1 MKELAKISSWKYSKF
16 LSNKRYNF
24 SRKQV
29 LKHLSKQF
37 IDKAYNK
44 ISKWKG
50 YSPTPLIKLNKL
62 NKNLKLKNIFY
73 KDESKRFHLKSFK
86 ALGGAYAVE
95 DISKGKKNIVISSAT
110 AGNHGRSVAWGAQRL
125 GLECRIFVSQYV
137 SETRVKEIE
146 KFGATVT
153 RVKGDYESSL
163 NECIRQTK
171 KNKWHIVQDV
181 SNKNYKYVPQLTMA
195 GYSIMIKEIS
205 KQTNQYITHVFL
217 QAGVGGMAAGS
228 VAGIAR
234 YFKRI
239 PKIIVV
245 EPKEA
250 ACVLKSIEAKKMK
263 KIKIKKE
270 SIMGGMSC
278 NEMSLVPWNILN
290 KSTNHC
296 ITIDDSKVS
305 NTVAMLAK
313 SKFSNKKITGGECA
327 TPGIISLIAACN
339 DKKIKNLLELD
350 EKSNVLVMGCEGN
363 ADATLYNKLL
373 SQGLKK
379 I

>member
-1 MKELAKISSWKYSKF
+1 MKKISSWKYSNF
-16 LSNKRYNF
+16 LNNNQYNF
-24 SRKQV
+24 SRSKV
-29 LKHLSKQF
+29 LSYLSKDY
-37 IDKAYNK
+37 IDAAYKK
-44 ISKWKG
+44 ISSWRG
-50 YSPTPLIKLNKL
+50 YSKTPLLKLNKL
-62 NKNLKLKNIFY
+62 KKELLLKNIFY

-95 DISKGKKNIVISSAT
+95 KISKGKKNIIISSAT

-125 GLECRIFVSQYV
+125 GLECRIFVSQFV

-146 KFGATVT
+146 KFGAIVT

-163 NECIRQTK
+163 KECIKQTK
-171 KNKWHIVQDV
+171 KNNWYIVQDV
-181 SNKNYKYVPQLTMA
+181 STKDYKYIPKLTMA

-217 QAGVGGMAAGS
+217 QAGVGGMAAGA

-278 NEMSLVPWNILN
+278 NEMSLIPWNILN
-290 KSTNHC
+290 KATNHC
-296 ITIDDSKVS
+296 ITIDDTKVS

-313 SKFSNKKITGGECA
+313 AKLSNKKIIGGECA
-327 TPGIISLIAACN
+327 TPGIISLITACN
-339 DKKIKNLLELD
+339 DKKIKNLLKLNEQ
-350 EKSNVLVMGCEGN
+350 SNVLVMGCEGD